1 MVKKVS
7 RRRISRSKKKVS
19 RRRTSRSKKK
29 VSRRRRQRGG
39 MTSKR
44 LKAMNSEERK
54 AWEIKKARADKMRKR
69 WTKIWSSPAKK
80 TRARGGVP
88 KPPAH
93 KRTAHKAASAAI
105 ATGYTQND
113 DPMFGMNASRARI
126 KEFMESTQVDP
137 GESESA
143 GRYDWSAAAALAR
156 EEASQPWLPQL
167 GNPQA
172 GNPQAGNPAAQTGAL
187 TFVMNPL
194 DFARSRQGRA
204 RESQAIA
211 AAAARATKA
220 ADDKP

>member
-7 RRRISRSKKKVS
+7 RRRTSRSKKKVS

-69 WTKIWSSPAKK
+69 WTKIWSSPVKK

-93 KRTAHKAASAAI
+93 KAASAAI
-105 ATGYTQND
+105 ARRSTQND
-113 DPMFGMNASRARI
+113 DLMFGMNASRARI

-172 GNPQAGNPAAQTGAL
+172 GNPAAQTGAL

>member
-1 MVKKVS
+1 
-7 RRRISRSKKKVS
+7 
-19 RRRTSRSKKK
+19 
-29 VSRRRRQRGG
+29 

-88 KPPAH
+88 KPP
-93 KRTAHKAASAAI
+93 AHKAASAAI

-172 GNPQAGNPAAQTGAL
+172 GNPAAQTGAL

>member
-1 MVKKVS
+1 
-7 RRRISRSKKKVS
+7 
-19 RRRTSRSKKK
+19 
-29 VSRRRRQRGG
+29 
-39 MTSKR
+39 
-44 LKAMNSEERK
+44 
-54 AWEIKKARADKMRKR
+54 
-69 WTKIWSSPAKK
+69 
-80 TRARGGVP
+80 
-88 KPPAH
+88 
-93 KRTAHKAASAAI
+93 
-105 ATGYTQND
+105 
-113 DPMFGMNASRARI
+113 
-126 KEFMESTQVDP
+126 MESTQVDP